1 MGEQQT
7 VTAARMKEIERAA
20 NDAGLSYRQMMENA
34 GYQAFAEITRR
45 CPHPKTAAVF
55 AGKGNNG
62 GDGFVVA
69 RLLAAVGAQVRV
81 VLVEGLPATEDAAF
95 EFMCMEGIERWP
107 IDELGAKQEDELV
120 AADVVVDAV
129 YGTGFHGALRPD
141 GLRAADMMN
150 RASGLVCALDLPS
163 GVNADT
169 GEAAA
174 GAVRAGLTVAF
185 HARKQGQDAP
195 EAAALC
201 GEIVVADIGITAAL
215 ASRA

>member
-69 RLLAAVGAQVRV
+69 RLLAAAGAQVRV
-81 VLVEGLPATEDAAF
+81 VLVEGLPVTEDAAF

-107 IDELGAKQEDELV
+107 IDELGAKQE
-120 AADVVVDAV
+120 A
-129 YGTGFHGALRPD
+129 
-141 GLRAADMMN
+141 
-150 RASGLVCALDLPS
+150 
-163 GVNADT
+163 
-169 GEAAA
+169 
-174 GAVRAGLTVAF
+174 
-185 HARKQGQDAP
+185 
-195 EAAALC
+195 
-201 GEIVVADIGITAAL
+201 
-215 ASRA
+215 